1 MKKTLIVM
9 LILILFVLGQ
19 GPRAKAGI
27 LDDSEV
33 EISSDIA
40 FYSKYIWRGFELD
53 SDPVIQPGV
62 YISAYGFTASIWGS
76 FDLDDEDDFDSE
88 EVDYSIDYSHDFEY
102 VGISVGHIYY
112 DFPSAHGHS
121 KEIYAGAGL
130 TQVPLNP
137 FITWY
142 HDYSD
147 EDSGGGDGDYVV
159 LDVGHTFSFEEKPLA
174 VELAGHVGYNDE
186 LFINGTGGDVG
197 LSAGLPIELTDNLTF
212 TPQIAYSIPYGD
224 LEDEDDGNQS
234 DEFYGGCVI
243 AFSM

>member
-1 MKKTLIVM
+1 
-9 LILILFVLGQ
+9 
-19 GPRAKAGI
+19 
-27 LDDSEV
+27 
-33 EISSDIA
+33 
-40 FYSKYIWRGFELD
+40 
-53 SDPVIQPGV
+53 
-62 YISAYGFTASIWGS
+62 
-76 FDLDDEDDFDSE
+76 
-88 EVDYSIDYSHDFEY
+88 
-102 VGISVGHIYY
+102 
-112 DFPSAHGHS
+112 
-121 KEIYAGAGL
+121 
-130 TQVPLNP
+130 VPLNP